1 LAFGHSPA
9 NNAPKDIAAIKLMV
23 MIFTVSGFV
32 SIAQVR
38 SLELK
43 LCSPSLLVLALYIL
57 ISIHFP
63 VPGPPG

>member
-1 LAFGHSPA
+1 
-9 NNAPKDIAAIKLMV
+9 

-43 LCSPSLLVLALYIL
+43 VCSPSLLVLVLHIL
-57 ISIHFP
+57 ISNFP
-63 VPGPPG
+63 VPGPLG